1 MRERSVGGQ
10 RTSEDEAVEAS
21 ELPVA
26 QPSECVTPMRKL
38 FSELG
43 ELRDDM
49 DWAAS

>member
-10 RTSEDEAVEAS
+10 RTEDEAVEAS

-38 FSELG
+38 FSELA